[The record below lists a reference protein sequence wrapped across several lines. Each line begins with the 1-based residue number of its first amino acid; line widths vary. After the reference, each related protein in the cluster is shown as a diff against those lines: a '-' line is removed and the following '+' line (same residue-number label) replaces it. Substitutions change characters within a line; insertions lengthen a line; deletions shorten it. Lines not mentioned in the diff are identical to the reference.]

1 MVTGSGSSLGQQMT
15 RHLSGTG
22 ARIVTVGSCEADI
35 VVELGAP
42 SGRSAMIRGVAA
54 WTGGV
59 IDAIVATA
67 VCDHDG
73 AASIQ
78 HSYFAPVFAIASMRR
93 LLAGS
98 PSPRAIA
105 VTASPT
111 APTPDAA
118 LVEACLSGDEGRAIE
133 LADRLGAEGPGLV
146 AASAACA
153 LQQWLS
159 RHAPTREWG
168 GRGIPLVGVAA
179 TTSDLEEEDEADLA
193 AFVTQLTVAPR
204 LPMTGS
210 WPVPYAGRRK
220 TPATAVAGSA
230 SSSSALQGRS
240 LPYGSMRV

>member
-1 MVTGSGSSLGQQMT
+1 MVTGSGSALGQQMT

-22 ARIVTVGSCEADI
+22 ARIVTVGSSEADI

-73 AASIQ
+73 AVSIQ
-78 HSYFAPVFAIASMRR
+78 HAYFAPVFAIASMRR

-98 PSPRAIA
+98 PTPRAIA
-105 VTASPT
+105 VTACASTPE
-111 APTPDAA
+111 PDAD

-133 LADRLGAEGPGLV
+133 LADRLGGDCRGVV
-146 AASAACA
+146 AASAASA

-159 RHAPTREWG
+159 RHAATREWG

-179 TTSDLEEEDEADLA
+179 TTSDLDEEEQADLA
-193 AFVTQLTVAPR
+193 AFVTQLTVAAS
-204 LPMTGS
+204 LPMTGA
-210 WPVPYAGRRK
+210 WPVPYADRRK
-220 TPATAVAGSA
+220 TPARAVSA
-230 SSSSALQGRS
+230 AQGRP